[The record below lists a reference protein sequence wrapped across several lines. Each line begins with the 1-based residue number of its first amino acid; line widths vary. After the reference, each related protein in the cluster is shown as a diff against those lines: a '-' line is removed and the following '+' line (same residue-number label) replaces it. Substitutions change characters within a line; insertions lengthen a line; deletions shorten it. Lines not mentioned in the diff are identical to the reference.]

1 MQCQQPNLRLI
12 RVHLLR
18 SDLVEVWVK
27 TEGKEEEKKGRKRE
41 RKRKIER
48 DRDRKDIGMGKR
60 QWRSMEV

>member
-1 MQCQQPNLRLI
+1 MRLI
-12 RVHLLR
+12 RVQLLR
-18 SDLVEVWVK
+18 SDLVQVWVK

-41 RKRKIER
+41 RERNRKIER